1 MQVKC
6 TGETAHSPRREPPAA
21 RQHGIDRHSTCG
33 RCELQRRHHEIEIEM
48 DGVLNC
54 LGCFLWVD
62 LGTGAA
68 ATPGSEAEAAF
79 NAAFDGGEQERTFP
93 STFPFGDPAFGP
105 SATPEE
111 EQQETVDA
119 RCNDFTSLCSRRTL
133 RERRYASN
141 WQNPLRNRFS
151 GLIGL
156 ARTTQLIQ
164 IGTTKSFFLSLS
176 RPNTYQSRSP
186 RLHSETSL
194 NGLLGVQRNSL
205 PTLLLRSQ
213 RLTLL

>member
-133 RERRYASN
+133 REGRYASN
-141 WQNPLRNRFS
+141 WQNPL
-151 GLIGL
+151 
-156 ARTTQLIQ
+156 
-164 IGTTKSFFLSLS
+164 
-176 RPNTYQSRSP
+176 
-186 RLHSETSL
+186 
-194 NGLLGVQRNSL
+194 LLL
-205 PTLLLRSQ
+205 PTTTHVRAGDRLLVATAAAANSTRPRYRFEVALVRRGSGTVVPLG
-213 RLTLL
+213 RLDISFDDLYPDFGDL